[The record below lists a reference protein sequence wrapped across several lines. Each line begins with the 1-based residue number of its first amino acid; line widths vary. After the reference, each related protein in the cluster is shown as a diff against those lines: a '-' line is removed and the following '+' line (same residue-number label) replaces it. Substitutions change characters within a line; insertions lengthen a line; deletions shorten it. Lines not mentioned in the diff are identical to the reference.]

1 MGKWKL
7 AEQHLGK
14 SEAKNQKGV
23 GDDHGMEFEMAS
35 HKHLQQELGF
45 LAPETPGETME
56 PK

>member
-1 MGKWKL
+1 
-7 AEQHLGK
+7 
-14 SEAKNQKGV
+14 
-23 GDDHGMEFEMAS
+23 MEFEMAS